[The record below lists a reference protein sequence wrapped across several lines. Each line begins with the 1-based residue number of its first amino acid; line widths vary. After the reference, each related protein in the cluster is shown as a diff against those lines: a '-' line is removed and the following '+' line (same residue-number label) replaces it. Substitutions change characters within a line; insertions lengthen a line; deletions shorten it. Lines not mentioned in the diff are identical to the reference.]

1 MRNLFFPEEEVSE
14 NDLYFVCSMI
24 ERIARQL
31 KQPNKYVVN
40 AMGKNALTE
49 KLSLANV
56 LHTENPLAV
65 ATDWIDT
72 YQLQPGTFDVTQV
85 DPRLVDH
92 IPTPLQMGKVYKRL
106 ILSTRIGNEDFAEG
120 ILRVY
125 NNPICS
131 IIDNYNSSAYYEP
144 SYVQTRSYWQGSFN

>member
-1 MRNLFFPEEEVSE
+1 MRNVFFPEEEISE

-40 AMGKNALTE
+40 AMGKKALAE

-56 LHTENPLAV
+56 LHSENPLAV
-65 ATDWIDT
+65 AADWTDT
-72 YQLQPGTFDVTQV
+72 YRLESGSFDITLV
-85 DPRLVDH
+85 DPKLADH

-106 ILSTRIGNEDFAEG
+106 ILSTLSGNEDFADG
-120 ILRVY
+120 ILRIY
-125 NNPICS
+125 NDPICA

-144 SYVQTRSYWQGSFN
+144 SYVHTRSYWQGSFN

>member
-1 MRNLFFPEEEVSE
+1 MRNIYFPEEEVSG

-31 KQPNKYVVN
+31 KQPNKYVAN
-40 AMGKNALTE
+40 TMGKEALAE

-56 LHTENPLAV
+56 LHSENPLAV
-65 ATDWIDT
+65 TADWIET
-72 YQLQPGTFDVTQV
+72 YRLRPGTFDVTLV

-92 IPTPLQMGKVYKRL
+92 IPTPLQMGKVYMRL
-106 ILSTRIGNEDFAEG
+106 ILSTLTGNEDFAEG